1 MNSKP
6 ITYGALGFVS
16 GVALV
21 ILIGFISMSGMMWW
35 GRGRMMDDW
44 FGGRYNNCNYPQ
56 LPQNQDS
63 P

>member
-21 ILIGFISMSGMMWW
+21 ILIGFISFSRLSGII
-35 GRGRMMDDW
+35 
-44 FGGRYNNCNYPQ
+44 
-56 LPQNQDS
+56 L
-63 P
+63 